1 MRICEGLTKLLINHS
16 MIFLKVGRSRLGI
29 DSILERLERMVK
41 KESVVNKNWTAMMI
55 IGKYW

>member
-1 MRICEGLTKLLINHS
+1 MSGMN
-16 MIFLKVGRSRLGI
+16 IFEMSFVKVGRSRLGI

>member
-1 MRICEGLTKLLINHS
+1 MSGMNIFE

-29 DSILERLERMVK
+29 DSILERLERMVR
-41 KESVVNKNWTAMMI
+41 KESVVNKNLVAMMN

>member
-1 MRICEGLTKLLINHS
+1 MSGMN
-16 MIFLKVGRSRLGI
+16 IFEISILKVGRSRLGI